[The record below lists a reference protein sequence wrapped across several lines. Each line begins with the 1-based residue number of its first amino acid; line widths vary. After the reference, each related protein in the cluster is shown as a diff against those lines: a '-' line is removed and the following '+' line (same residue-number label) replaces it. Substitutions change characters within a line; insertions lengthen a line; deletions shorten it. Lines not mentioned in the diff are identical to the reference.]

1 MPSPAAP
8 PTAKAPARSA
18 AALRLLAEEGSVRI
32 GDRRRLKLLLKT
44 DAPLGL
50 LAVSMRFDPTR
61 MAVRSVSRGDLA
73 GPSAAAFT
81 HSATPDGHLL
91 VSVSATD
98 AAAPLTGV
106 GVLFVV
112 EVEAL
117 AAGAAPYALTADDVH
132 VIAADGRKVFLRV
145 MSDELRVVQ

>member
-1 MPSPAAP
+1 M
-8 PTAKAPARSA
+8 RVG
-18 AALRLLAEEGSVRI
+18 E
-32 GDRRRLKLLLKT
+32 RRRLKLLLKT

-50 LAVSMRFDPTR
+50 LAVSLRFDPSR
-61 MAVRSVSRGDLA
+61 LAVRSVTRGDLA
-73 GPSAAAFT
+73 GPSDAAFT
-81 HSATPDGHLL
+81 HSANADGHLL
-91 VSVSATD
+91 VSVTPSS

-117 AAGAAPYALTADDVH
+117 AGGANPFSLTADDVH

-145 MSDELRVVQ
+145 LSDELRVVQ